1 MSNKEMGNKA
11 ETAVHEYL
19 IRLGLRPVCKNY
31 SSHNCGE
38 IDLIFVKGPRLYFVE
53 VKSRC
58 EDNPFGG
65 AKEALTRGKRR
76 RIEATARRFLAN
88 PAWNGYD
95 AVFLFA
101 AVIHRQDHSIHSI
114 EILPI

>member
-1 MSNKEMGNKA
+1 MSTKEMGNLA

-19 IRLGLRPVCKNY
+19 IRLGLSPVCKNY
-31 SSHNCGE
+31 SSHNYGE
-38 IDLIFVKGPRLYFVE
+38 IDLIFVKGLRLYFVE
-53 VKSRC
+53 VKSRR
-58 EDNPFGG
+58 EDNSFGG

-76 RIEATARRFLAN
+76 RIEATARRFLSN

-101 AVIHRQDHSIHSI
+101 AVIHRMDNSILSI